1 MSGEKWSVSQYFD
14 GRPTAFDLFRKMP
27 PDWRAV
33 RLVPQGIK
41 DPREFDRRDHEKVF
55 IAAPQILDM
64 RDGEVQI
71 EPSTVHGDVEFPLPE
86 RFNLHYFR
94 SSIDGDIEGQLAS
107 AVWRQL
113 CNQAIDNRSFFLAPI
128 LYGDRVEWDFH
139 DTQRLSVVLKC
150 EPNMERRE
158 VRTFSCLRVSWRLFV
173 PEGHKKA
180 VSAIETGIE
189 LFRLKRH
196 MEVTNQPTS
205 EDLRLAK
212 KLEDEYGK
220 MLAALK

>member
-1 MSGEKWSVSQYFD
+1 MSGKWSVSQYFD
-14 GRPTAFDLFRKMP
+14 GRLTAFDLFRKMP

-33 RLVPQGIK
+33 RLTPQKIAE
-41 DPREFDRRDHEKVF
+41 PREFDRRDHERVF
-55 IAAPQILDM
+55 TAAPQIVDL

-71 EPSTVHGDVEFPLPE
+71 EPSTVHGGAEFPLPE
-86 RFNLHYFR
+86 RFDMHYFR
-94 SSIDGDIEGQLAS
+94 SSIDENLEGQLAR

-113 CNQAIDNRSFFLAPI
+113 CNQVIDNRSFFLAPI
-128 LYGDRVEWDFH
+128 LYGERVEWDFH
-139 DTQRLSVVLKC
+139 DTQCLSVVLKC
-150 EPNMERRE
+150 EPNMDRRG

-196 MEVTNQPTS
+196 MGVTNQPTS
-205 EDLRLAK
+205 EDLQSAK
-212 KLEDEYGK
+212 KLEDAYK
-220 MLAALK
+220 AALAALR